1 MMNVRTTLLAASLLA
16 LSLPAAAQER
26 IRVPVAAVI
35 ELSGLAE
42 EGAWVECILGDSIAV
57 TFDEPNP
64 FVQGVEFELRI
75 PPPAMAAS
83 SSMLWSVWRS
93 LAPEPSKDVFDYRA
107 VHVATQPLPARVSLV
122 VQVPA
127 IARHTLRSGPYA
139 LVIPELIAADRYPL
153 LFHLQAAGKGVSAEL
168 EKAVFRLR
176 VRPLFTDEGG
186 IELALRNAE
195 GGTPSATP
203 EVFVD
208 GKKAE
213 LRGGLVVLKKGV
225 RSVQVSVPGFR
236 DEHRTVTVEAGRI
249 IELALELV
257 GTAPVLRVQAPDLA
271 RVELDGLPW
280 DHVANPRLEI
290 EAGEHTL
297 VCRLGDYTVTRRF
310 TAVKGRSYDI
320 VLSVQ
325 LEVTEGP

>member
-1 MMNVRTTLLAASLLA
+1 MNLRTTLLAATLLA
-16 LSLPAAAQER
+16 LCLPVAAQER
-26 IRVPVAAVI
+26 LRVPVAAVV

-42 EGAWVECILGDSIAV
+42 EGAWVECVLGDAVAV
-57 TFDEPNP
+57 TFDSPNP
-64 FVQGVEFELRI
+64 FIQGLEFELRV

-83 SSMLWSVWRS
+83 SSILWSVWRS
-93 LAPEPSKDVFDYRA
+93 LAPEPSKDLFDYRA
-107 VHVATQPLPARVSLV
+107 IHVATQPLPARVSLV

-127 IARHTLRSGPYA
+127 IARHTLRGGPYA
-139 LVIPELIAADRYPL
+139 LVIPELVASNRYPL
-153 LFHLQAAGKGVSAEL
+153 LFHLEAAGKGVSAEL

-176 VRPLFTDEGG
+176 VRPLYTDEGG
-186 IELALRNAE
+186 IALTLRNAE
-195 GGTPSATP
+195 GATP
-203 EVFVD
+203 AAAPEVWVD
-208 GKKAE
+208 GKKVE
-213 LRGGLVVLKKGV
+213 LREGLIILKKGV

-236 DEHRTVTVEAGRI
+236 DEHRTVTVEAGRVV
-249 IELALELV
+249 ELALELA

-271 RVELDGLPW
+271 LIELDGLPW
-280 DHVANPRLEI
+280 DHAANPRLEI

-310 TAVKGRSYDI
+310 TAVKGRTYDI